1 MRAGTVYRE
10 FSLFSS
16 LRTFISI
23 NVYFQLLAL
32 SLGNSFVKNSNDD
45 QKSNKLNLEQISI
58 YSNSILSS
66 FLLVKC
72 KSDLRRKQH
81 CIYGIYIII
90 LWMNGFISIL
100 NILCHHMNFYEI
112 FVIAVIDG
120 LEGTQLKYVP
130 ISNYV
135 KLQWMKF

>member
-1 MRAGTVYRE
+1 M
-10 FSLFSS
+10 
-16 LRTFISI
+16 
-23 NVYFQLLAL
+23 
-32 SLGNSFVKNSNDD
+32 KNSNDD
-45 QKSNKLNLEQISI
+45 QKPNKLNLEQISI

-66 FLLVKC
+66 FLLAKC
-72 KSDLRRKQH
+72 KSDLRRKQR

-112 FVIAVIDG
+112 FVITVIDG

-135 KLQWMKF
+135 KLQWMKILTRNRSNGIKC